1 MELKDTIT
9 LMKSDDYKDRF
20 RAEYYQTRIR
30 YYKLGKILN
39 DYENNNLDFN
49 LTTPIKILYKQYYD
63 MKNYLLDLEIRAE
76 LEKIKL

>member
-9 LMKSDDYKDRF
+9 LMKSDNYKDRF

-30 YYKLGKILN
+30 YYKLEKMLN